1 MKKLD
6 TLDDE
11 TMAAL
16 DRLLARPDP
25 PEGSVTPWMLARYQA
40 GDLSRG
46 EAREILAAVWTDPA
60 LAARLE
66 RLAAEDLAFER
77 EMPWERVKDAIFE
90 RAGRMPAEAPAAPRA
105 AAGGRFWRLLLYAA
119 AGAAAAFALAV
130 LVDPGQPEPQQH
142 PLTGRYKADETIQ
155 AYVLR
160 DGRPERIEAGAR
172 LREGDL
178 LQFRVSSPHAFL
190 ALVGVDGTGVVSR
203 YEPVGGDVSAPFVP
217 GNARPLADSL
227 QLDDAPGPEVFLAFL
242 SDEALLVEDLER
254 AIHDAI
260 TAEQG
265 GPRAVLERDW
275 QALGLAPQVAI
286 FHVEKE

>member
-1 MKKLD
+1 MKKLQ

-16 DRLLARPDP
+16 DRLLSRPDL
-25 PEGSVTPWMLARYQA
+25 PEGSVTPWMLARFVA
-40 GDLSRG
+40 GDLGRA
-46 EAREILAAVWTDPA
+46 EAREVVDAVRGDPA

-66 RLAAEDLAFER
+66 LLKADELAFEQA
-77 EMPWERVKDAIFE
+77 MPWEDVKGSIFE
-90 RAGRMPAEAPAAPRA
+90 RAERLPAQAAPSPRPAAHR
-105 AAGGRFWRLLLYAA
+105 WRLALFAA
-119 AGAAAAFALAV
+119 MGAAAALALAL
-130 LVDPGQPEPQQH
+130 LVPPGSDPVQESIGS
-142 PLTGRYKADETIQ
+142 RYKTDETLQ
-155 AYVLR
+155 AFVLR
-160 DGRPERIEAGAR
+160 DGRPERIQPGTA

-178 LQFRVSSPHAFL
+178 LQFRLSSPHAFL

-254 AIHDAI
+254 SVHDVV
-260 TAEQG
+260 TA
-265 GPRAVLERDW
+265 GPEGVRALVHTDW
-275 QALGLAPQVAI
+275 AALGLAPQVAI